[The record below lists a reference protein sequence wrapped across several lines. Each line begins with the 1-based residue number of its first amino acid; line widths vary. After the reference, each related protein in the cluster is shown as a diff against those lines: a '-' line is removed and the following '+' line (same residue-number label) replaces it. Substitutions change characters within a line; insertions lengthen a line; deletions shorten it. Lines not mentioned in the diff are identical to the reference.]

1 MKNINFISLFATD
14 IVNFNGEFGC
24 QKCEVNGEFD
34 KHFHKMCFPNICA
47 QRRTDESFRQRQQP
61 KHHKAERSL
70 IEELPINM
78 ITAFPTS
85 DPLHLLELGVM
96 RKCIYRWI
104 FGARDYGGKWNKQLI
119 SRVSELLKSLQTYM
133 PSDIHRSVRGLDT
146 VRFWKGV
153 EFRTL
158 LLYVG
163 IVAFKDALKEN
174 EYLHFLTLSCA
185 ATICSSKFHSKYLS
199 VAKVMFSSYVNKYIQ
214 LYGKSEIGSNVHNLI
229 HICEDME
236 QLGIENL
243 DKISTYRYENSLRML
258 GLKLKSCRA
267 PLQQVSRRIIEAIND
282 ENNTYKSLYVDCGTF
297 ETSIQY
303 ESRFEHEIVYNK
315 INLRPNVSLSSRKEG
330 DQYFLTKSGDIVKMK
345 HAIRTEIGF
354 EIVGNRLTNKSP
366 FFEKPITSS
375 KLHIYA
381 SEGEFENELR
391 GYKLDNVMA
400 KMLVML
406 YKDTMVCLPIL
417 HTIDE
422 LN

>member
-24 QKCEVNGEFD
+24 QKCEVNVEFD

-119 SRVSELLKSLQTYM
+119 SRVSELLKILQTYM

-185 ATICSSKFHSKYLS
+185 ATICSSKFHSKI
-199 VAKVMFSSYVNKYIQ
+199 FIR
-214 LYGKSEIGSNVHNLI
+214 
-229 HICEDME
+229 CE
-236 QLGIENL
+236 
-243 DKISTYRYENSLRML
+243 SH
-258 GLKLKSCRA
+258 
-267 PLQQVSRRIIEAIND
+267 V
-282 ENNTYKSLYVDCGTF
+282 
-297 ETSIQY
+297 
-303 ESRFEHEIVYNK
+303 
-315 INLRPNVSLSSRKEG
+315 
-330 DQYFLTKSGDIVKMK
+330 
-345 HAIRTEIGF
+345 
-354 EIVGNRLTNKSP
+354 
-366 FFEKPITSS
+366 
-375 KLHIYA
+375 
-381 SEGEFENELR
+381 
-391 GYKLDNVMA
+391 
-400 KMLVML
+400 LV
-406 YKDTMVCLPIL
+406 VRQ
-417 HTIDE
+417 
-422 LN
+422 